1 MAVLELDTNSALLLT
16 TATFALVYLA
26 GTAAA
31 VVLLEGWGRSAA
43 LLSMVASLGLVAA
56 DRDGASWCLSAS
68 EPSGV
73 LWARARSRSA
83 SVP

>member
-1 MAVLELDTNSALLLT
+1 MLAEAVT

-43 LLSMVASLGLVAA
+43 LLSMVASLGLVAGTGW
-56 DRDGASWCLSAS
+56 RVLVPVGVGAL
-68 EPSGV
+68 GV